1 MDEEATSY
9 PAPQR
14 RPIVRKLAKEPS
26 WILLGFLLGAAFVWL
41 LPDSDDSK
49 GGAATPAPGADAGA
63 GAGAETGAPS
73 ASEAVRAGNGSAGGQ
88 RAGDRRALPVR
99 RLSTI
104 EAVFEAWGQYA
115 VWEHDLTQIALWSA
129 EHGGYAE
136 CYEVMRSG
144 DALYFRSIPK
154 LSRPV
159 INYGTQIT
167 SPLLYT
173 ETETTRAARAGGRP
187 VPLETPPGNA
197 QSQQS
202 TPPPRV
208 KKAQA
213 FQGEEPRRVEVSLPD
228 ALVPPPPPR
237 LQAPDTLTPEVVV
250 PPPEEPTTSPVRKEA
265 VPPQQQTT
273 VPTPPKTTSTVPE
286 PSRSRTSPA
295 PRLSNSGYLRLSS
308 C

>member
-41 LPDSDDSK
+41 LPTSDDPK
-49 GGAATPAPGADAGA
+49 RGAATTADGAESGA

-73 ASEAVRAGNGSAGGQ
+73 AGAAASAGNGSAGGQ
-88 RAGDRRALPVR
+88 RAGERRALPVR

-115 VWEHDLTQIALWSA
+115 VWEHDITQIALWSA

-197 QSQQS
+197 QSQQG

-213 FQGEEPRRVEVSLPD
+213 FQGEVPRRVEVSLPD

-237 LQAPDTLTPEVVV
+237 LQAPELLVPEPTVPPPTQAAPLPAQVTPPPPVA
-250 PPPEEPTTSPVRKEA
+250 PTPPEEPRPKASP
-265 VPPQQQTT
+265 PP
-273 VPTPPKTTSTVPE
+273 P
-286 PSRSRTSPA
+286 RTS
-295 PRLSNSGYLRLSS
+295 SSGGSRAAS